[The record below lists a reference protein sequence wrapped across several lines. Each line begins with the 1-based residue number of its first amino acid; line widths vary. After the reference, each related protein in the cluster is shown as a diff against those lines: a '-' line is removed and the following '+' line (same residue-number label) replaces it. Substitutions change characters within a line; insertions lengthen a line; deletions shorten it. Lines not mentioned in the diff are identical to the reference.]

1 MEFQKTTVFALHVF
15 ILSAAITLNTAA
27 ARGQTR
33 TDRTYHCTA
42 KDAIS
47 LQGNGTIGK
56 NDPAADAR
64 RKHFESMTVDVL
76 SGAIS
81 YGGAGIRER
90 RVVQELDAD
99 DHILIPRT
107 SFIQRKKSAAI
118 AATDFIRVR
127 SSPQVTFVAF
137 SLAAVVTGTCEPAR

>member
-1 MEFQKTTVFALHVF
+1 MNFALHLF
-15 ILSAAITLNTAA
+15 ILSAALTLNTAVA
-27 ARGQTR
+27 SAQPH
-33 TDRTYHCTA
+33 TDKIYRCTA

-47 LQGNGTIGK
+47 VQANGTISK
-56 NDPAADAR
+56 DDPAAEAR
-64 RKHFESMTVDVL
+64 RKHFESMTIDVT

-81 YGGAGIRER
+81 YGSAGIRER
-90 RVVQELDAD
+90 RVVQELDED

-127 SSPQVTFVAF
+127 SSPHDSQVIFVAV
-137 SLAAVVTGTCEPAR
+137 SLATVVTGICEPAR

>member
-33 TDRTYHCTA
+33 TDKTYRCTA

-107 SFIQRKKSAAI
+107 SFIQRKEKRRNRRYRFHSRALVAASHLCRI
-118 AATDFIRVR
+118 F
-127 SSPQVTFVAF
+127 
-137 SLAAVVTGTCEPAR
+137 TCGRRHRHM

>member
-1 MEFQKTTVFALHVF
+1 MKFALQLF
-15 ILSAAITLNTAA
+15 ILSVAMTLNMAVA
-27 ARGQTR
+27 PGQTR
-33 TDRTYHCTA
+33 ADKTYRCTA
-42 KDAIS
+42 KDAVTV
-47 LQGNGTIGK
+47 QGNGTIAQ

-64 RKHFESMTVDVL
+64 RKHFDSMTVDVI

-81 YGGAGIRER
+81 YGSAGIRER

-127 SSPQVTFVAF
+127 SSPRDSQVTFVAI
-137 SLAAVVTGTCEPAR
+137 SLASVVTGTCEPAR

>member
-1 MEFQKTTVFALHVF
+1 MKLALPLF
-15 ILSAAITLNTAA
+15 ILSAAITLNAA
-27 ARGQTR
+27 AALGQTR
-33 TDRTYHCTA
+33 TDKTYRCTA

-47 LQGNGTIGK
+47 LQGNGTMGK

-64 RKHFESMTVDVL
+64 RKHFDSMTIDVL

-81 YGGAGIRER
+81 YGSAGIRER
-90 RVVQELDAD
+90 RAVQELDED
-99 DHILIPRT
+99 DHVLIPRT

-127 SSPQVTFVAF
+127 SSPRESQVTFVAF